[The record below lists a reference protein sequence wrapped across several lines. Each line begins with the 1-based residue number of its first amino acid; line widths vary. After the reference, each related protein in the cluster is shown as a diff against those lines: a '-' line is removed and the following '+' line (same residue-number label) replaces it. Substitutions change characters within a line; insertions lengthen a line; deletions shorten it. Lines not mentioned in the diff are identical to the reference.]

1 MFNLILGIVLC
12 IIVMK
17 YNEPIIEFLIH
28 SGSVDR
34 LIAYL
39 QNLKETK

>member
-17 YNEPIIEFLIH
+17 YNEKIVQSLIT
-28 SGSVDR
+28 SGSIDSF
-34 LIAYL
+34 LGYL
-39 QNLKETK
+39 QKLKQ